1 MKARGIIVHLYR
13 GGWSVYRVQGAGAVS
28 DFLQD
33 GSPVPEGVPG
43 GVLLMVKE
51 GEVWPVRVET
61 PPKLKGGER
70 RRVSTKRKALVGPFT
85 KSKAS
90 KP

>member
-13 GGWSVYRVQGAGAVS
+13 GGWSVYRVQGGGPLS

-33 GSPVPEGVPG
+33 GSPVPDAVPG

-51 GEVWPVRVET
+51 GELWPVMVEK
-61 PPKLKGGER
+61 PPKLKKAR
-70 RRVSTKRKALVGPFT
+70 KRKAVKTAGREL
-85 KSKAS
+85 